1 MKLRVIELFS
11 GVGAQRM
18 ALERLAERH
27 SDLELEFV
35 AQCDIDKF
43 AVQSYNAIHGE
54 TPNLG
59 DISKVE
65 HLPNADVVTWSF
77 PCTDLSQAGQKKGMG
92 EGTGTRSA
100 LCWEVVRLLKD
111 ARERESCPEWLV
123 MENVPAILFKGN
135 KPEFDRLCES
145 LEEIG
150 YQNRYQIINATDFD
164 VAQNRKRCFMVSH
177 YNGTV
182 PKFPEPIGLKHVL
195 KDYLEE
201 DVPQKYFLS
210 KERLK
215 GLIMS
220 TEKERERGNGF
231 AFEIRDEDRQ
241 PSKSITTA
249 EGHRKVSTYV
259 KD

>member
-18 ALERLAERH
+18 ALERLAKRH

-111 ARERESCPEWLV
+111 ARERE
-123 MENVPAILFKGN
+123 
-135 KPEFDRLCES
+135 
-145 LEEIG
+145 
-150 YQNRYQIINATDFD
+150 
-164 VAQNRKRCFMVSH
+164 
-177 YNGTV
+177 
-182 PKFPEPIGLKHVL
+182 
-195 KDYLEE
+195 
-201 DVPQKYFLS
+201 LS
-210 KERLK
+210 RVVGDGECSGHPLQ
-215 GLIMS
+215 
-220 TEKERERGNGF
+220 REQAG
-231 AFEIRDEDRQ
+231 
-241 PSKSITTA
+241 
-249 EGHRKVSTYV
+249 V
-259 KD
+259 

>member
-1 MKLRVIELFS
+1 
-11 GVGAQRM
+11 
-18 ALERLAERH
+18 
-27 SDLELEFV
+27 
-35 AQCDIDKF
+35 
-43 AVQSYNAIHGE
+43 
-54 TPNLG
+54 
-59 DISKVE
+59 
-65 HLPNADVVTWSF
+65 
-77 PCTDLSQAGQKKGMG
+77 
-92 EGTGTRSA
+92 
-100 LCWEVVRLLKD
+100 
-111 ARERESCPEWLV
+111 

-135 KPEFDRLCES
+135 KPEFDRLCKS

-177 YNGTV
+177 YMGTV
-182 PKFPEPIGLKHVL
+182 PKFPEPIDLKHVL